1 MSMAPW
7 CPVARY
13 RAGSVLPIGQRPGE
27 YRDAA
32 SGLGINAP
40 PEVVVY
46 REEIYKRI
54 KAGQTFPQK
63 V

>member
-1 MSMAPW
+1 
-7 CPVARY
+7 
-13 RAGSVLPIGQRPGE
+13 LPIGQRPGE

-63 V
+63 I